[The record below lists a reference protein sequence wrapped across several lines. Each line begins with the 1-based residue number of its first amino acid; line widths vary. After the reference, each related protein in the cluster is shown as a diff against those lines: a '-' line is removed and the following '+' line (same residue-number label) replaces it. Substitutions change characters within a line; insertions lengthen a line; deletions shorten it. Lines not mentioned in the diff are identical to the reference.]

1 MLLAMPGR
9 FTNQASRDIFTYAV
23 YRAAEDDL
31 TRIVEWA
38 HKAFDS
44 TANQVTRPSLLYI
57 INQDNNADLDKWVDT
72 TYATERV
79 MEKLRSS
86 NRFKEEQELWK
97 RRDDTIDTPEQLLLR
112 YYMSVKVV
120 FIPQFKPKEPA
131 CEAEVV
137 RTQYTS
143 LYDQINQLSSI
154 TNELR
159 KSSHFQFNLE
169 MLSKNSMKVLE
180 QLAADYKATIDLK
193 KLAEPARSYPRNFK
207 DHALNVLTR
216 LQELGVKSGSP
227 GNNAAVVMVKSGTKY
242 IATCIAGEIARTSCE
257 NAPSIYT

>member
-1 MLLAMPGR
+1 MPGR
-9 FTNQASRDIFTYAV
+9 FTNTASREPFTYVV

-38 HKAFDS
+38 HKAFDK

-57 INQDNNADLDKWVDT
+57 INQDNNAELDKWVNT

-79 MEKLRSS
+79 MEKLRNS
-86 NRFKEEQELWK
+86 NRFKEEQKLWK

-131 CEAEVV
+131 CEAEAV

-143 LYDQINQLSSI
+143 LYDKINQLSS
-154 TNELR
+154 TTTELR
-159 KSSHFQFNLE
+159 KGSHLLFDLE

-193 KLAEPARSYPRNFK
+193 SLAEPARSYPSNFK
-207 DHALNVLTR
+207 SHAFSVLAR
-216 LQELGVKSGSP
+216 LQELGAKPRSP
-227 GNNAAVVMVKSGTKY
+227 GVNADVVMVKSGVKY

-257 NAPSIYT
+257 NALSIIA